1 MSPKNKQESRLPF
14 CKKGSFL
21 TYGARNGIFL
31 SDHVVKDGIYLRKL
45 EGDERMGDDG
55 PTASILI
62 FILLL
67 LIDVFFYG
75 FGAALTSLEGK
86 ELKGEDK
93 RTGKLK
99 QIMEN
104 PSRYVNTV
112 QLVVTLIHIGIG
124 AFYLRLLGNYINSFI
139 GAAVLL
145 LYVLLS
151 FGVLMPKRIA
161 ARYPEKWAYACVNA
175 AYYITLIL
183 SPLTGLISVTVSL
196 FLRLFGIKENE
207 DNADVTEEEIISM
220 VNEGHE
226 QGVILASEAEM
237 ITNIFEFGDKEAK
250 DIMTHRNHIVAIDGD
265 TPLKEAIHFMLSQ
278 SNSRYPVYE
287 ENIDHIIGVL
297 HLKDAMRIHNKD
309 TRINIPVRKIRG
321 LLREAKVIPETRNI
335 DSIFKMMQS
344 TKTQMVIV
352 IDEYGQTAGLVAME
366 DILEEIVGNIW
377 DEYDEDEKYIEVK
390 GEDEYVI
397 EGKTPLKELE
407 ERFHISFDE
416 EEFETLNGFLI
427 SKMDKIPEED
437 EQFSVEVAGY
447 EFKLLSVENK
457 MIQSVLVTKLPEEE
471 TESDSLTS
479 HSMQEKDEEV
489 EE

>member
-1 MSPKNKQESRLPF
+1 MNEDSPIGGLIVF
-14 CKKGSFL
+14 V
-21 TYGARNGIFL
+21 IFL
-31 SDHVVKDGIYLRKL
+31 LVHGIL
-45 EGDERMGDDG
+45 
-55 PTASILI
+55 
-62 FILLL
+62 
-67 LIDVFFYG
+67 YG
-75 FGAALTSLEGK
+75 FGAAVQNLNESNVEKKAEEG
-86 ELKGEDK
+86 DK
-93 RTGKLK
+93 RSEKLLHIIK
-99 QIMEN
+99 E
-104 PSRYVNTV
+104 PARFVNTLLATIT
-112 QLVVTLIHIGIG
+112 LVNMVVG
-124 AFYLRLLGNYINSFI
+124 AYVYVMLHRWFLRLLVSESVNVWQMQLLRVFAWIVPAFLLL
-139 GAAVLL
+139 AVLMI
-145 LYVLLS
+145 
-151 FGVLMPKRIA
+151 FGILVPKKLAQWQAER
-161 ARYPEKWAYACVNA
+161 WAYALLG
-175 AYYITLIL
+175 ITGFLSALLFPLIWVI
-183 SPLTGLISVTVSL
+183 TGLSNAV
-196 FLRLFGIKENE
+196 LRLFGIDPYTSP
-207 DNADVTEEEIISM
+207 DNVTEEEIMSM

-226 QGVILASEAEM
+226 QGVLLASEAEM

-250 DIMTHRNHIVAIDGD
+250 DIMTHRNSIVAIDGD
-265 TPLKEAIHFMLSQ
+265 MPLKEAIHFMLSQ

-309 TRINIPVRKIRG
+309 VRINLPVRKISG

-377 DEYDEDEKYIEVK
+377 DEYDEDEKHIEIK

-407 ERFHISFDE
+407 DKFHISFEE

-437 EQFSVEVAGY
+437 EQFSVEVGGY

-457 MIQSVLVTKLPEEE
+457 MIQSVLVTKLPEEHE
-471 TESDSLTS
+471 NGESL
-479 HSMQEKDEEV
+479 EEGGKVDESEN
-489 EE
+489 